1 MELKYGQP
9 FDLLHWSE
17 QNQDKLTPPV
27 CNTALFPDGD
37 FIINMVGG
45 PNKRTDFHCNP
56 TEEIF
61 YQIKGNAYLNIWDR
75 GQFEQIRLNEG
86 DIFLLPA
93 YLNHSPQRPEAGGLC
108 FLVEKPRAK
117 EQKDAFNWYCA
128 NCATLVGSVGDHVDD
143 LVADLPSAFKLF
155 YDKSDDERTC
165 PQCGEV
171 HPGRKAGEWLQRFAE
186 VHKPKYA

>member
-9 FDLLHWSE
+9 FDLMHWSE

-108 FLVEKPRAK
+108 FLVEKPRAL
-117 EQKDAFNWYCA
+117 EQKDAFNTYFGA
-128 NCATLVGSVGDHVDD
+128 KVDVKIAGNGKGKITIPFHSEED
-143 LVADLPSAFKLF
+143 FNRIIKLI
-155 YDKSDDERTC
+155 K
-165 PQCGEV
+165 G
-171 HPGRKAGEWLQRFAE
+171 
-186 VHKPKYA
+186 